1 MGIIDVNGNPIK
13 STVEKAYLAESADFG
28 GLASP
33 SKDLSGRGINVYNV
47 SELQGYVGRDKQGEM
62 ISGYTERPMFTLSL
76 QERMEMFNRT
86 TTLQGVITGRAKRIS
101 GLNWKVSRK
110 TQDND
115 RVISTLG
122 EFKEIYD
129 EASADPTDIKML
141 VIKYKM
147 KQNILAKLPDIFDD
161 LSNFD
166 SALRRLKKRQNR
178 SDEDQSTVIEE
189 WLKQP
194 NINDTFSQM
203 MHKWVVDLMVHGS
216 TAIYKEYSG
225 SDLSNFYILP
235 GGTVFPFRDMHV
247 GGVSAY
253 FQIIPSMESQVYFN
267 DEIAFS
273 SYISTS
279 WSSYGICPLEA
290 LINKVAETLLFDRRS
305 ADQADG
311 TRPPE
316 KLIIFGKTPS
326 PFGNLTSSGE
336 FDMPLD
342 PLEQKRIE
350 TRVNTARK
358 EAIATLTGVGTP
370 TVMDISKSDTFSAQ
384 QARQDKLLR
393 DMALIYNMSNME
405 VNLAGGEFTSGKE
418 TSDSQKEI
426 DQEKGVSP
434 MLKSIESIINREIIP
449 FRFGY
454 DYEFKFDVEPSETEQ
469 VELEQKKMQTGTYT
483 VNEIREKR
491 GDDVFTD
498 PKYDEPQPPIP
509 EEGGMGGMGG
519 EDMGGLLG

>member
-1 MGIIDVNGNPIK
+1 MGLVDVNGNPLK
-13 STVEKAYLAESADFG
+13 TVKKAYLAESADFG
-28 GLASP
+28 GLSAP
-33 SKDLSGRGINVYNV
+33 PRDLNGRGINVYNI
-47 SELQGYVGRDKQGEM
+47 SELQGYTGRDKKGEM

-86 TTLQGVITGRAKRIS
+86 TTLQGIITGRAKRIS

-110 TQDND
+110 TMDND
-115 RVISTLG
+115 RVLSTLN
-122 EFKEIYD
+122 EYKEIYD
-129 EASADPTDIKML
+129 EASSADLTDMKML

-147 KQNILAKLPDIFDD
+147 KQNIMAKLPDVFDD

-166 SALRRLKKRQNR
+166 SALRRFKKRQSR
-178 SDEDQSTVIEE
+178 KDEDQSTVIEE
-189 WLKQP
+189 WIRQP
-194 NINDTFSQM
+194 NINDTFAQLL
-203 MHKWVVDLMVHGS
+203 HKWVVDLMVHGS
-216 TAIYKEYSG
+216 TAIYKDFAG
-225 SDLSNFYILP
+225 NTLKNFYILP
-235 GGTVFPFRDMHV
+235 GGTVFPFREMHV
-247 GGVSAY
+247 GGISAY
-253 FQIIPSMESQVYFN
+253 FQIIPSMEAQVFFD
-267 DEIAFS
+267 DEISFS

-290 LINKVAETLLFDRRS
+290 LINKVAETLLFDKRS
-305 ADQADG
+305 ANQADG

-316 KLIIFGKTPS
+316 KLVVFGKSPS
-326 PFGNLTSSGE
+326 PFGNLTSSGDFE
-336 FDMPLD
+336 LPMD

-350 TRVNTARK
+350 TRINTARK

-370 TVMDISKSDTFSAQ
+370 TIMDISKSDTFSSQ

-418 TSDSQKEI
+418 TSESQKEI

-434 MLKSIESIINREIIP
+434 MLKSIESILNREIIP

-483 VNEIREKR
+483 VNELREKR
-491 GDDVFTD
+491 GDDVFSD
-498 PKYDEPQPPIP
+498 PKYDEPQPPTQDQQGQQVDP
-509 EEGGMGGMGG
+509 SQGGIL
-519 EDMGGLLG
+519 E

>member
-1 MGIIDVNGNPIK
+1 MGLVDVQGNPLK
-13 STVEKAYLAESADFG
+13 VEKAYLANSADLG

-33 SKDLSGRGINVYNV
+33 PMDKDGRGINVYGV
-47 SELQGYVGRDKQGEM
+47 SELQGYVGRDKNGEM
-62 ISGYTERPMFTLSL
+62 VYGYTDRPMFTLSL

-110 TQDND
+110 TADND
-115 RVISTLG
+115 RVISTLS

-129 EASADPTDIKML
+129 EASADPSDLKML
-141 VIKYKM
+141 TIKYKM
-147 KQNILAKLPDIFDD
+147 KQKITAKLPDVFDD

-166 SALRRLKKRQNR
+166 SALRRFKKRQSR
-178 SDEDQSTVIEE
+178 SDEDQSTIIEE
-189 WLKQP
+189 WLRQP
-194 NINDTFSQM
+194 NIHDTFAQFL
-203 MHKWVVDLMVHGS
+203 HKWVVDLMIHGAS
-216 TAIYKEYSG
+216 AIYKEYG
-225 SDLSNFYILP
+225 DKELNNFYILP
-235 GGTVFPFRDMHV
+235 GGTVFPFHDNYV

-253 FQIIPSMESQVYFN
+253 FQIIPAMEAQVYFN
-267 DEIAFS
+267 DEISFS
-273 SYISTS
+273 PYISTS

-290 LINKVAETLLFDRRS
+290 LINKVAESLLFDKRS

-311 TRPPE
+311 TKPPE
-316 KLIIFGKTPS
+316 KLVIFGKTPS

-336 FDMPLD
+336 FDLPMD
-342 PLEQKRIE
+342 ALEQKRIE
-350 TRVNTARK
+350 TRINMARK
-358 EAIATLTGVGTP
+358 NAIATLSGVGSP
-370 TVMDISKSDTFSAQ
+370 TIMDISKSDTFSAQ
-384 QARQDKLLR
+384 QSRQDKILR

-434 MLKSIESIINREIIP
+434 MLKSIESVLNREIIP

-483 VNEIREKR
+483 VNEIRENR
-491 GDDVFTD
+491 GDDVLTD
-498 PKYDEPQPPIP
+498 PKYDEPQPPSP
-509 EEGGMGGMGG
+509 EEGGAEGMG
-519 EDMGGLLG
+519 EDMGGMLG